1 MTRFIQLHLLTFYPP
16 ANLNRDDTGRPKSA
30 TVGGVPRLRISSQ
43 ALKRAWRTSDL
54 FKDQLD
60 GHLGDRTQRIGR
72 NVLLELLRNHQ
83 IDRDVANGIA
93 RVVAS
98 VFGKLD
104 VQPKPEQELFIKQ
117 LAFISPTETH
127 KLNAF
132 LARALADEELRS
144 RLLNAAGEVT
154 LDVEGNEDSTEV
166 ASEERNGRKGKAKQ
180 SKATTKL
187 IAEMRSEILTAADT
201 AADIAMFGRMLA
213 DSPNFNREAAVQV
226 AHAITT
232 HRVTVEDDYYTA
244 VDDLKTAEEDA
255 GAGFV
260 GELGFG
266 SGVFYLYACVDTGLL
281 GRNLGGDGDL
291 AGTAC
296 AALAEAAATVSP
308 RGKQPSFAARARAHY
323 VLAERGDAQPR
334 TLAGAFLKPVEGAD
348 LGAASIAAMLDW
360 RDKLDR
366 AYGPAAEETRA
377 MDVMAGK
384 GTLAELVEFC
394 RVAATAGAGD
404 A

>member
-1 MTRFIQLHLLTFYPP
+1 MSHFLQLHLLTFYPP
-16 ANLNRDDTGRPKSA
+16 SNLNRDDTGRPKTA
-30 TVGGVPRLRISSQ
+30 TVGGTPRLRVSSQ
-43 ALKRAWRTSDL
+43 ALKRAWRTSPV
-54 FKDQLD
+54 FARQLANHR
-60 GHLGDRTQRIGR
+60 GNRTQRLGEAIEAHLRGR
-72 NVLLELLRNHQ
+72 GVAA
-83 IDRDVANGIA
+83 DRAVAIA
-93 RVVAS
+93 RDIAVH
-98 VFGKLD
+98 FGKL
-104 VQPKPEQELFIKQ
+104 KPEKDKAPTRTEQ
-117 LAFISPTETH
+117 LAFIGP
-127 KLNAF
+127 
-132 LARALADEELRS
+132 EEWHGA
-144 RLLNAAGEVT
+144 LNAA
-154 LDVEGNEDSTEV
+154 
-166 ASEERNGRKGKAKQ
+166 ER
-180 SKATTKL
+180 
-187 IAEMRSEILTAADT
+187 IAEGEKVELTPQMLLRRADT

-213 DSPNFNREAAVQV
+213 DNPDFNREAAVQV

-334 TLAGAFLKPVEGAD
+334 TLAGAFLKPIEGAD
-348 LGAASIAAMLDW
+348 LGAASISAMLDW

-377 MDVMAGK
+377 MDVAAGE